1 MNKIKLGVIYGGL
14 STEHEV
20 SINSAKSVI
29 DNLDKDKYDIYKIY
43 IDKKGEWYKEDNKID
58 NVFDY
63 LRSLDVVFP
72 VLHGLYGEDGTIQG
86 LFELLGVPYVGCRVL
101 ASSLGMDKVYAKAT
115 EFGGMISGEHGI
127 GHGKMDYL
135 AESLG
140 PVQMR
145 IMEGVKEVFDPNM
158 ILNPGKI
165 CYKL

>member
-1 MNKIKLGVIYGGL
+1 MKKIKLGVIYGGL

-58 NVFDY
+58 TVFDY

-86 LFELLGVPYVGCRVL
+86 LFELLGVPYVGCGVL
-101 ASSLGMDKVYAKAT
+101 SSSLGMDKVYAK
-115 EFGGMISGEHGI
+115 MIFDKVGI
-127 GHGKMDYL
+127 EN
-135 AESLG
+135 A
-140 PVQMR
+140 Q
-145 IMEGVKEVFDPNM
+145 
-158 ILNPGKI
+158 
-165 CYKL
+165 

>member
-1 MNKIKLGVIYGGL
+1 MKKIKLGVIYGGL

-86 LFELLGVPYVGCRVL
+86 LFELLGRQLLIDKFLVTSLDFSIIPVLYIYICR
-101 ASSLGMDKVYAKAT
+101 SL
-115 EFGGMISGEHGI
+115 
-127 GHGKMDYL
+127 
-135 AESLG
+135 
-140 PVQMR
+140 
-145 IMEGVKEVFDPNM
+145 VKQ
-158 ILNPGKI
+158 I
-165 CYKL
+165 

>member
-29 DNLDKDKYDIYKIY
+29 DNLDKDKYDIYKY
-43 IDKKGEWYKEDNKID
+43 ILIKKVNGDKEDNKID

-101 ASSLGMDKVYAKAT
+101 ASS
-115 EFGGMISGEHGI
+115 F
-127 GHGKMDYL
+127 
-135 AESLG
+135 
-140 PVQMR
+140 
-145 IMEGVKEVFDPNM
+145 
-158 ILNPGKI
+158 
-165 CYKL
+165 

>member
-58 NVFDY
+58 NVFNY

-101 ASSLGMDKVYAKAT
+101 ASSLGMDKVYAK
-115 EFGGMISGEHGI
+115 MIFVDGI
-127 GHGKMDYL
+127 VKVRFCGKVVIQL
-135 AESLG
+135 KQFVSFQRNAQFKW
-140 PVQMR
+140 V
-145 IMEGVKEVFDPNM
+145 
-158 ILNPGKI
+158 
-165 CYKL
+165 